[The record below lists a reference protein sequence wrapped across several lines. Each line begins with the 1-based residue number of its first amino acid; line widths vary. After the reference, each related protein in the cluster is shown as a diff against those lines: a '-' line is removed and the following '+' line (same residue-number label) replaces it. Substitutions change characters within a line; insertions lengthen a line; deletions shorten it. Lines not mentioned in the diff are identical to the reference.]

1 MRLQLELHV
10 RCQQLQVFHISNQ
23 VETLRFMSFLEKN
36 DTGRDKLKG
45 KQGSPWGGCLHL
57 NTSK

>member
-1 MRLQLELHV
+1 M